1 MLGLRL
7 LKPNLLAGSVN
18 PAADGPAL
26 PRARGSCR
34 GARWTRAIS
43 TLCEL
48 RNGRFGSTFRDV
60 MAGYRVFQHSS

>member
-1 MLGLRL
+1 MPGLRL
-7 LKPNLLAGSVN
+7 LKPTLLAVSVN

-34 GARWTRAIS
+34 GARWTRVVS

-48 RNGRFGSTFRDV
+48 RNGRFGSTFRDM
-60 MAGYRVFQHSS
+60 MASYRVFRHSS